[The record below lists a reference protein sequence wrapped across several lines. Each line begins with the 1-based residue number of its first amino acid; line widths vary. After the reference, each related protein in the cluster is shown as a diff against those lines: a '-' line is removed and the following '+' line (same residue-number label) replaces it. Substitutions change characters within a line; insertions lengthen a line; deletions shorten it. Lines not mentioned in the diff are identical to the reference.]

1 MSEEKKIDE
10 FQGWLHKYMG
20 DKYDNKIYKQKTLDS
35 IYENYKMYK
44 DNVDFE
50 FKSILTDVI
59 FDIMKKPVFLYT
71 EKLNMLEVI
80 KDNDKMIDELYFI
93 ILKWNLEIMNKFR
106 FVSGC
111 KVSDYICC
119 YCGDR
124 SFCRWKDDSIS
135 CVGEM
140 RSCYECGL
148 YYWLSISPYTYKS
161 KEKLTHEL

>member
-20 DKYDNKIYKQKTLDS
+20 DKYDIKIYKQKTLDS

-71 EKLNMLEVI
+71 EK
-80 KDNDKMIDELYFI
+80 
-93 ILKWNLEIMNKFR
+93 
-106 FVSGC
+106 
-111 KVSDYICC
+111 
-119 YCGDR
+119 
-124 SFCRWKDDSIS
+124 
-135 CVGEM
+135 
-140 RSCYECGL
+140 
-148 YYWLSISPYTYKS
+148 
-161 KEKLTHEL
+161 